1 MKYSVNPACTVANLG
16 EETVILNSESG
27 VYFSLNE
34 VGGFLWERM
43 SDRPLDFED
52 LVTAVMAEYDT
63 DEATCRS
70 DIREIMDELSRE
82 KLIMA
87 G

>member
-34 VGGFLWERM
+34 VGGFLWQRM
-43 SDRPLDFED
+43 SERPHDFEE

-63 DEATCRS
+63 DEATCRN
-70 DIREIMDELSRE
+70 DIREIVDALSSE
-82 KLIMA
+82 KLVVA
-87 G
+87 E

>member
-34 VGGFLWERM
+34 VGGFLWEKM
-43 SDRPLDFED
+43 SERPQDFEE
-52 LVTAVMAEYDT
+52 LVMAVMAEYDA
-63 DEATCRS
+63 DEATCRN
-70 DIREIMDELSRE
+70 DIREIVGELSRE
-82 KLIMA
+82 KLVVEA
-87 G
+87 

>member
-16 EETVILNSESG
+16 EETVLLNSESG

-34 VGGFLWERM
+34 VGGFLWERL
-43 SDRPLDFED
+43 SEKTRAFED

-63 DEATCRS
+63 DEDSCRN
-70 DIREIMDELSRE
+70 DIREILDELSRE
-82 KLIMA
+82 KLIVA
-87 G
+87 E